1 MRLGWHRAGSSRLCD
16 LWHTRALATGTM
28 DQSKQVARQ
37 GALECGR
44 VRAARPTAWMALICV
59 CLAGRTWAE
68 GPVAQFNLPAEPLP
82 QAILEF
88 YRQSGVEAIYAATP
102 QVLKLTTRA
111 VAGRMAS
118 STALECMRA
127 GTGLTF
133 SFDSARSVI
142 LRPAA
147 KIPAPLPP
155 AVRAVI
161 AQPHPLADMTAERLR
176 PITVTGSLIR
186 GVHSAIAPLVYV
198 RRAQLRQAAYPDIE
212 QALYALPMVS
222 LIGPREDLGVDNNVQ
237 YGAGIS
243 LRGLGVGA
251 TLVLV
256 NGHRQPL
263 GGLTGDFVDVSTI
276 PWSAVQRIEVLP
288 NGASALY
295 GADAVAGVVNI
306 VMRDD
311 FTGTQTEARYG
322 TTPDGRTEWMF
333 AQLLGT
339 HWRGGHAMI
348 DYQYSDATPLAAAS
362 RAYAADANKT
372 AYGGANYDSY
382 FSSPGNILNPLTLQ
396 PAYGIPAHTNGP
408 LSTAAL
414 STTINLQNPFRG
426 AQIFPDRM
434 AHELYGSVSQRIGSR
449 VELFAQGRY
458 AARDT
463 TLAALSDSA
472 LLAVPPSNPFYINP
486 YPTEP
491 YTLVAYNFGDLL
503 GPTRFSSN
511 SRVYDGTAGATIRLG
526 RHWQMTVSESDGR
539 QSLWADEYGVVS
551 PTALASALADP
562 NAASAFNP
570 FAAGTVANVAAA
582 QAVSQTYPRRSASGI
597 ESSDL
602 VADGPV
608 ARLPAG
614 EARLAVGVER
624 RVEVLNLTMPDLQNP
639 QVPLQA
645 VHYSRRV
652 ESVYSELH
660 VPLVGPATK
669 AGGAARVAL
678 DLAGRYDHYSDFGG
692 TFNPMA
698 RLEWIAA
705 PWLKLR
711 ANWGRSYRAPK
722 LDDLYDTAQNVSGMT
737 VLADPQSPS
746 GRSLV
751 LAEQGSNPNLREE
764 TARTWTGGF
773 NLSPWRGAQ
782 LSVTYYSIDY
792 WNRIEQPASGDP
804 LGILQHA
811 AEWAPVIERNP
822 SAAQIA
828 AICTSPQFIGPV
840 ATCLAS
846 HPAAIVDLRLANLAA
861 TQTRGIDIE
870 ARERFLSA
878 WGHFQAD
885 LIGTDVLNFDQSVT
899 PNVPATDILDTVGN
913 PLSVRL
919 RGTLGWSRHGR
930 GAPGWGGALI
940 VNYTGA
946 YRNPASTLVPVVCAW
961 TTLDASIRYRL
972 RATRFGRTLLSLNV
986 VNVFNH
992 APPFVDSQFGYD
1004 ISNVQALGR
1013 VMSLGLT
1020 QRW

>member
-1 MRLGWHRAGSSRLCD
+1 PMPSSCS
-16 LWHTRALATGTM
+16 M
-28 DQSKQVARQ
+28 
-37 GALECGR
+37 ALE
-44 VRAARPTAWMALICV
+44 
-59 CLAGRTWAE
+59 
-68 GPVAQFNLPAEPLP
+68 
-82 QAILEF
+82 
-88 YRQSGVEAIYAATP
+88 
-102 QVLKLTTRA
+102 
-111 VAGRMAS
+111 RM
-118 STALECMRA
+118 LA

-133 SFDSARSVI
+133 SFDSPRSVI
-142 LRPAA
+142 LRPAP
-147 KIPAPLPP
+147 KIPPAAPL
-155 AVRAVI
+155 AARAVI
-161 AQPHPLADMTAERLR
+161 AQPHPLADMTAARLR
-176 PITVTGSLIR
+176 PVTVTGSLIR

-198 RRAQLRQAAYPDIE
+198 RGAQLQQAAYPDIE

-237 YGAGIS
+237 YGAGIN

-276 PWSAVQRIEVLP
+276 PWSAVRRIEVLP

-306 VMRDD
+306 IMRDD
-311 FTGTQTEARYG
+311 FTGAQTEARYG
-322 TTPDGRTEWMF
+322 AAPDGRAEWMF
-333 AQLLGT
+333 AQLFGT
-339 HWRGGHAMI
+339 HWRGGQAMI

-372 AYGGANYDSY
+372 PYGGANYDSY
-382 FSSPGNILNPLTLQ
+382 FSSPGNILDPFTLQ
-396 PAYGIPAHTNGP
+396 PAYGVPVHGSGP
-408 LSTAAL
+408 LTTADL
-414 STTINLQNPFRG
+414 STTINLQNPFRA

-434 AHELYGSVSQRIGSR
+434 AHELYGSVSQWIGSR

-458 AARDT
+458 TARNT

-472 LLAVPPSNPFYINP
+472 LVAVPPSNPFYINP
-486 YPTEP
+486 YPTVP
-491 YTLVAYNFGDLL
+491 YTLVAYNFGALF
-503 GPTRFSSN
+503 GPTRFASN

-526 RHWQMTVSESDGR
+526 GHWQMTVSESDGR
-539 QSLWADEYGVVS
+539 QSLWADEYGVLS
-551 PTALASALADP
+551 QTALAAALADP

-570 FAAGTVANVAAA
+570 FAADTPANVAAA
-582 QAVSQTYPRRSASGI
+582 QTLSQAYPQRSASGI

-624 RVEVLNLTMPDLQNP
+624 RVETLDLTVPDLQNP
-639 QVPLQA
+639 QAPLRA
-645 VHYSRRV
+645 VHYGRRV
-652 ESVYSELH
+652 ESVYSQLH
-660 VPLVGPATK
+660 VPLVGAAK
-669 AGGAARVAL
+669 NAGRAARVAL

-698 RLEWIAA
+698 RLEWIPV

-711 ANWGRSYRAPK
+711 ASWGRSYRAPK
-722 LDDLYDTAQNVSGMT
+722 LDDLYDTSQNVSGMT
-737 VLADPQSPS
+737 VLVDPQSRS

-764 TARTWTGGF
+764 TARTWTAGF
-773 NLSPWRGAQ
+773 DLSPWRGAQ

-792 WNRIEQPASGDP
+792 WNRIEQPATGDP

-846 HPAAIVDLRLANLAA
+846 HPAAIVDLRLANLAS
-861 TQTRGIDIE
+861 THTRGIDIE
-870 ARERFLSA
+870 ARERFVSA
-878 WGHFQAD
+878 WGHFQAA
-885 LIGTDVLNFDQSVT
+885 LVGTDVLAFDQSVT
-899 PNVPATDILDTVGN
+899 PNLPATSILDTVGN

-919 RGTLGWSRHGR
+919 RGTLSWSRHGR
-930 GAPGWGGALI
+930 GEPGWGGALAI
-940 VNYTGA
+940 NHTGG
-946 YRNPASTLVPVVCAW
+946 YRNPGSTLVPVVSSW
-961 TTLDASIRYRL
+961 TTLDASVHYRL
-972 RATRFGRTLLSLNV
+972 GATRIGQTLLSLNV

-992 APPFVDSQFGYD
+992 DPPFVDSEFGYD